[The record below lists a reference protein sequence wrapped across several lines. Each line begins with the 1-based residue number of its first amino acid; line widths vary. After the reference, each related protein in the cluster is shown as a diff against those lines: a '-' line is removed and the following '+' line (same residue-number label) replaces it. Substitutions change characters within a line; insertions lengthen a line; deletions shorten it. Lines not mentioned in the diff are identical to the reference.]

1 VINTRKEEAYPWPLL
16 ARTILIL
23 LSYFAY
29 GIVEVVRG
37 PTLLDLKDLLG
48 VSVGEISFVFIFTSI
63 GSVAGCFSVGIIMD
77 KIMWL
82 RYPVLASMQVMMGV
96 CACMFPYCTSLPA
109 LFTAAFFGGL
119 GGGALDT
126 GSQVLLLDVWRGRDS
141 GPYMHALHFMFG
153 IGAFLAPVIARPF
166 LVNTEEL
173 SAHSTGINITSP
185 DITTTNSSGLT
196 KELAED
202 YDLNFNLLEDAKL
215 FPLQNRDYRHQN
227 SSLKYVAQILGPGED
242 SDARGSLLD
251 VHSQLTIKTL
261 YPIIGVFPILISLG
275 YLMYFVYDQRKASVA
290 SSSQSQPDQNNP
302 ESKPASEP
310 PQTKQV
316 NQIKKMFLLANMM
329 VFYFLYAGLEVAYGT
344 FITTFAVTSKL
355 GLTKLQGSDITAVF
369 WAAFATVRALSIPA
383 AVFLK
388 PEIIMVFSFAT
399 CLVGSVML
407 SILGDTSIVVLYVAS
422 GLMGVGTASVYA
434 TGLLWLERRVQI
446 SNRISAA
453 ITISASLG
461 IKAFPVLVG
470 QTVENLPMS
479 FMYITLGTS
488 TGCSLL
494 FGVNALLG
502 RQLSR
507 GQDGESSDQDQGREL
522 DQDRDRQR
530 DRELD
535 QDKGSE
541 LDQDRG
547 RELDQDKGRELDQDR
562 GRELDQDR
570 GRELDQDQGREL
582 DQDQSRELDE
592 VDPKCQEMN
601 GKYRHRKS
609 EQTHEYT

>member
-1 VINTRKEEAYPWPLL
+1 MAGVINAGKDEAYPWPLL

-48 VSVGEISFVFIFTSI
+48 VTVGEISFVFIFTSI
-63 GSVAGCFSVGIIMD
+63 GSVTGCFSVGLIMD

-82 RYPVLASMQVMMGV
+82 RYPVLACMLVMMGV
-96 CACMFPYCTSLPA
+96 CACMFPYCTSLPV

-153 IGAFLAPVIARPF
+153 MGAFLAPVIARPF
-166 LVNTEEL
+166 LINTEEL
-173 SAHSTGINITSP
+173 SAHSAGINITSP

-196 KELAED
+196 KELTAD
-202 YDLNFNLLEDAKL
+202 NNFSSNLLEGAKL
-215 FPLQNRDYRHQN
+215 FPLQNRNYPQN
-227 SSLKYVAQILGPGED
+227 SSLEYIRQIIGQDGN
-242 SDARGSLLD
+242 SDANLNDAEGSLVD
-251 VHSQLTIKTL
+251 VNGQLTIKTL

-275 YLMYFVYDQRKASVA
+275 YLMYFVYDRRKASVV
-290 SSSQSQPDQNNP
+290 SSSQTLPDQTNS
-302 ESKPASEP
+302 ESKSSPEP
-310 PQTKQV
+310 LQSKQM
-316 NQIKKMFLLANMM
+316 NKFKKMFLLVNMM

-355 GLTKLQGSDITAVF
+355 GLTRLQGSDITAVF
-369 WAAFATVRALSIPA
+369 WGAFATVRALSIPA
-383 AVFLK
+383 AVFLT
-388 PEIIMVFSFAT
+388 PEIIMVFSFTT
-399 CLVGSVML
+399 CLVGSVLL

-453 ITISASLG
+453 MTISASLG
-461 IKAFPVLVG
+461 VKAFPVLVG

-488 TGCSLL
+488 IGCSLL
-494 FGVNALLG
+494 FGVSALLG
-502 RQLSR
+502 RQLSGLQA
-507 GQDGESSDQDQGREL
+507 GQLRDQDQGGEL
-522 DQDRDRQR
+522 DD
-530 DRELD
+530 
-535 QDKGSE
+535 
-541 LDQDRG
+541 
-547 RELDQDKGRELDQDR
+547 
-562 GRELDQDR
+562 
-570 GRELDQDQGREL
+570 
-582 DQDQSRELDE
+582 
-592 VDPKCQEMN
+592 VAPK
-601 GKYRHRKS
+601 Y
-609 EQTHEYT
+609 